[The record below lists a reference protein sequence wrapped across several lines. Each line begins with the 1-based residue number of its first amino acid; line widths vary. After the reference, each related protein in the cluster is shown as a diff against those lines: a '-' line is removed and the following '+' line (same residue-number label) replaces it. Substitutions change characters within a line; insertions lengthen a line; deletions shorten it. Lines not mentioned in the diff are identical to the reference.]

1 MLTLG
6 APALG
11 AALLGIGADSLGFA
25 RVAMLT
31 GVAGLVLILLCYARR
46 ERVLSAGS
54 P

>member
-11 AALLGIGADSLGFA
+11 AALLGVGADGLGFA
-25 RVAMLT
+25 RIGLLT
-31 GVAGLVLILLCYARR
+31 GLAGLALIVLCYARR